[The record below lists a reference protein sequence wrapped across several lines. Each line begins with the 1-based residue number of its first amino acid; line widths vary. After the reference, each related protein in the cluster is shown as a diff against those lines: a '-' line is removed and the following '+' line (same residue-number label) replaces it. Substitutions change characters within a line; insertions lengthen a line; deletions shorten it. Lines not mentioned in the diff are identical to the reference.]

1 MAGPRA
7 GMRVMEWCVRDSFF
21 ASILP
26 HSPSWPGEAT
36 KLCFAP
42 TSRPSTF
49 SSPAADGPAQN
60 WRGLYPRVV
69 RRRGARYSRRS
80 KPTSRRQHRRI
91 GVAGTER
98 GGMDGFECDVLVV
111 GSGAAGMAAAITAAH
126 RGLKVVIAEKEA
138 TFGGTTARSGGWLW
152 IPGTSL
158 ARGWGIVET
167 PDQART
173 YLRHEAGNSFDAAR
187 VDAFLSNGPEAVD
200 FFTSKTALAFD
211 MPLTFPDYHAEAPGG
226 TQGGRSMVT
235 RPFDGRELGP
245 LIKDIGLPLP
255 ELTVFGMMLGSGK
268 EIIHFMRATKSLT
281 SAVYVAKRLSK
292 HFMDV
297 MRHGRGMTL
306 TNGNALAG
314 RLAKSA
320 IDLKIPLWLSSPVRE
335 LIVEDGAVRGA
346 IVERDGRVV
355 CVKAKRGVVLAC
367 GGFPHDVARRKAM
380 FPHAPT
386 GNEHWSPGP
395 TGNTGD
401 GLRLAEAAGG
411 RVENALPNAA
421 AWVPVSITERKDG
434 SQGVMPHFIDRA
446 KPGVIAVTRTG
457 VRFANE
463 GNSYHDFVQ
472 DMMKVAKPGEE
483 IAAFLLCD
491 HRALRKYGLGCV
503 PPFPMP
509 LGHHLRTG
517 YLKRG
522 ATLAELAAQAGIDA
536 KGLEATVAEFNKS
549 AADGQDPA
557 FGKGSRAYNR
567 YQGDALHGPNPC
579 IAPIKDGP
587 FYAIKMV
594 IGDLGTYA
602 GIRTDANAR
611 VIDAQGQP
619 IAGLYAVG
627 NDMASIMGGNYP
639 GAGITLGP
647 ALTFGYI
654 AGKHIAGQASL
665 ATRQ

>member
-1 MAGPRA
+1 MAN
-7 GMRVMEWCVRDSFF
+7 ED
-21 ASILP
+21 
-26 HSPSWPGEAT
+26 T
-36 KLCFAP
+36 
-42 TSRPSTF
+42 
-49 SSPAADGPAQN
+49 
-60 WRGLYPRVV
+60 Y
-69 RRRGARYSRRS
+69 
-80 KPTSRRQHRRI
+80 
-91 GVAGTER
+91 
-98 GGMDGFECDVLVV
+98 ECDALVV
-111 GSGAAGMAAAITAAH
+111 GSGCAGMSAAVTAGH
-126 RGLKVVIAEKEA
+126 RGLKILIVEKEPR
-138 TFGGTTARSGGWLW
+138 FGGTTARSGGWLW

-158 ARGWGIVET
+158 AKAWGINET
-167 PDQART
+167 PEQART

-200 FFTSKTALAFD
+200 FFTANTALRFD

-226 TQGGRSMVT
+226 AQGGRSMVT
-235 RPFDGRELGP
+235 RPFDGHELGEHIRD
-245 LIKDIGLPLP
+245 LGAPLP

-281 SAVYVAKRLSK
+281 SAIYVAKRLAK
-292 HFMDV
+292 HAMDV
-297 MRHGRGMTL
+297 RRNGRGRTL

-320 IDLKIPLWLSSPVRE
+320 FDLKIPLWLSSPVRE

-346 IVERDGRVV
+346 IVERDGRRTRVT
-355 CVKAKRGVVLAC
+355 AKRGVVLAC
-367 GGFPHDVARRKAM
+367 GGFPHDVERRKAM

-386 GNEHWSPGP
+386 GNEHYSPGP

-411 RVENALPNAA
+411 KVEDSLPNAA
-421 AWVPVSITERKDG
+421 AWVPVSITTRKDG

-446 KPGVIAVTRTG
+446 KPGVIAVTRDG
-457 VRFANE
+457 KRFANE

-472 DMMKVAKPGEE
+472 DMVKAAKPGEE
-483 IAAFLLCD
+483 ITAFLITD
-491 HRALRKYGLGCV
+491 HRSLRKYGLGCV

-509 LGHHLRTG
+509 LAHHLRTG
-517 YLKRG
+517 YLMRG
-522 ATLAELAAQAGIDA
+522 ATLAELANQAGIDA
-536 KGLEATVAEFNKS
+536 KAFEASVAQFNGLAAE
-549 AADGQDPA
+549 GRDPA

-579 IAPIKDGP
+579 IAPVKDGP

-602 GIRTDANAR
+602 GIKTDANAR
-611 VIDAQGQP
+611 ALDADGRP
-619 IAGLYAVG
+619 VEGLYAAG

-654 AGKHIAGQASL
+654 AGKHLAS
-665 ATRQ
+665 AAS

>member
-1 MAGPRA
+1 MA
-7 GMRVMEWCVRDSFF
+7 E
-21 ASILP
+21 
-26 HSPSWPGEAT
+26 
-36 KLCFAP
+36 
-42 TSRPSTF
+42 
-49 SSPAADGPAQN
+49 
-60 WRGLYPRVV
+60 
-69 RRRGARYSRRS
+69 
-80 KPTSRRQHRRI
+80 
-91 GVAGTER
+91 TEQETY
-98 GGMDGFECDVLVV
+98 ECDALVV
-111 GSGAAGMAAAITAAH
+111 GSGCAGMSAAVTAGH
-126 RGLKVVIAEKEA
+126 GGLNVLIVEKEPR
-138 TFGGTTARSGGWLW
+138 FGGTTARSGGWLW

-158 ARGWGIVET
+158 AKSWGIQES

-187 VDAFLSNGPEAVD
+187 VDAFLTRGPEAVD
-200 FFTSKTALAFD
+200 FFTTKTALRFD

-235 RPFDGRELGP
+235 RPFDGHELGP
-245 LIKDIGLPLP
+245 KLKDIGSPLP
-255 ELTVFGMMLGSGK
+255 ELTVFGMMLGSGN
-268 EIIHFMRATKSLT
+268 EIIHFMRATKSLV
-281 SAVYVAKRLSK
+281 SAFYVAKRLSR
-292 HFMDV
+292 HALDV
-297 MRHGRGMTL
+297 MRYGRGMTL

-320 IDLKIPLWLSSPVRE
+320 FDLNIPLWLSSPVRE
-335 LIVEDGAVRGA
+335 LIVENGAVRGA
-346 IVERDGRVV
+346 IVERDGKPVRVT
-355 CVKAKRGVVLAC
+355 AKRGVVLAC
-367 GGFPHDVARRKAM
+367 GGFPHDVERRKAV

-386 GNEHWSPGP
+386 GHEHFSPGP

-411 RVENALPNAA
+411 SVEDSLPNAA
-421 AWVPVSITERKDG
+421 AWVPVSVTTRKDG
-434 SQGVMPHFIDRA
+434 SKGVMPHFIDRA
-446 KPGVIAVTRTG
+446 KPGVIAVMRDG
-457 VRFANE
+457 KRFANE

-472 DMMKVAKPGEE
+472 EMMKAAKPGEE
-483 IAAFLLCD
+483 ISAFLLCD

-509 LGHHLRTG
+509 LGHHLETG

-522 ATLAELAAQAGIDA
+522 ETLAELAANAGIDA
-536 KGLEATVAEFNKS
+536 KGLETTVKAFNET
-549 AADGQDPA
+549 AANGQDPA

-602 GIRTDANAR
+602 GIRTDENAR
-611 VIDAQGQP
+611 ALDANGQP
-619 IAGLYAVG
+619 IAGLYAAG

-654 AGKHIAGQASL
+654 AGKHIVGEMPA
-665 ATRQ
+665 

>member
-1 MAGPRA
+1 M
-7 GMRVMEWCVRDSFF
+7 
-21 ASILP
+21 
-26 HSPSWPGEAT
+26 
-36 KLCFAP
+36 
-42 TSRPSTF
+42 
-49 SSPAADGPAQN
+49 ADGSDN
-60 WRGLYPRVV
+60 TY
-69 RRRGARYSRRS
+69 
-80 KPTSRRQHRRI
+80 
-91 GVAGTER
+91 
-98 GGMDGFECDVLVV
+98 ECDALVV
-111 GSGAAGMAAAITAAH
+111 GSGAAGLSAAVTAGH
-126 RGLKVVIAEKEA
+126 HGLNVLVVEKEPR
-138 TFGGTTARSGGWLW
+138 FGGTTARSGGWLW

-158 ARGWGIVET
+158 ARSWGIVEREE
-167 PDQART
+167 QART

-187 VDAFLSNGPEAVD
+187 VDAFLTAGPEAVD
-200 FFTSKTALAFD
+200 FFTTKTAVRFD

-226 TQGGRSMVT
+226 AQGGRSMVT
-235 RPFDGRELGP
+235 RPFDGRELGEH
-245 LIKDIGLPLP
+245 IKDLGSPLP

-281 SAVYVAKRLSK
+281 SALYVARRLSK
-292 HFMDV
+292 HAIDV
-297 MRHGRGMTL
+297 MRHGRGMNL

-320 IDLKIPLWLSSPVRE
+320 FDLKIPLWLSSPVRE

-346 IVERDGRVV
+346 MVARDGRLIRVN
-355 CVKAKRGVVLAC
+355 AKRGVILAC
-367 GGFPHDVARRKAM
+367 GGFPHDVARRKKM

-386 GNEHWSPGP
+386 GHEHFSPGP
-395 TGNTGD
+395 AGNTGD

-411 RVENALPNAA
+411 RVEDSLPNAA
-421 AWVPVSITERKDG
+421 AWVPVSITTRKDG
-434 SQGVMPHFIDRA
+434 SKGVMPHFIDRA
-446 KPGVIAVTRTG
+446 KPGVIAVTRDG

-472 DMMKVAKPGEE
+472 EMMKAAKPGEE
-483 IAAFLLCD
+483 ILAFLICD

-509 LGHHLRTG
+509 IGHHVSTG

-522 ATLAELAAQAGIDA
+522 ATLAELAAQTGIDP
-536 KGLEATVAEFNKS
+536 KRFEATVAEFNAT
-549 AADGQDPA
+549 AAEGRDPA

-579 IAPIKDGP
+579 IAPIQDGP
-587 FYAIKMV
+587 FYAIKVV

-602 GIRTDANAR
+602 GIKTDENAR
-611 VIDAQGQP
+611 ALDADGRP
-619 IAGLYAVG
+619 IAGLYAAG

-654 AGKHIAGQASL
+654 AGKHISGDDAS
-665 ATRQ
+665 APVESPRQ

>member
-1 MAGPRA
+1 MTGQQDTP
-7 GMRVMEWCVRDSFF
+7 E
-21 ASILP
+21 
-26 HSPSWPGEAT
+26 T
-36 KLCFAP
+36 
-42 TSRPSTF
+42 
-49 SSPAADGPAQN
+49 
-60 WRGLYPRVV
+60 Y
-69 RRRGARYSRRS
+69 
-80 KPTSRRQHRRI
+80 
-91 GVAGTER
+91 
-98 GGMDGFECDVLVV
+98 ECDALVV
-111 GSGAAGMAAAITAAH
+111 GSGCAGMSAAVTAGH
-126 RGLKVVIAEKEA
+126 GGLNVLIVEKEPR
-138 TFGGTTARSGGWLW
+138 FGGTTARSGGWLW

-158 ARGWGIVET
+158 AKDWGIAES

-187 VDAFLSNGPEAVD
+187 VDAFLTKGPEAVD
-200 FFTSKTALAFD
+200 FFTAKTALRFD

-235 RPFDGRELGP
+235 RPFDGHELGP
-245 LIKDIGLPLP
+245 KLKDIGGPLP

-268 EIIHFMRATKSLT
+268 EIIHFMRATKSVA
-281 SAVYVAKRLSK
+281 SAFYVARRLSR
-292 HFMDV
+292 HALDV
-297 MRHGRGMTL
+297 MRYGRGMTL

-320 IDLKIPLWLSSPVRE
+320 FDLNIPLWLSSPVRE

-346 IVERDGRVV
+346 IIERDGKRVRV
-355 CVKAKRGVVLAC
+355 TAKRGVVLAC

-386 GNEHWSPGP
+386 GAEHFSPGP

-401 GLRLAEAAGG
+401 GLRLAESAGG
-411 RVENALPNAA
+411 RVEDSLPNAA
-421 AWVPVSITERKDG
+421 AWVPVSVTTRKDG
-434 SQGVMPHFIDRA
+434 SKGVMPHFIDRA
-446 KPGVIAVTRTG
+446 KPGVIAVMSDG
-457 VRFANE
+457 QRFANE

-472 DMMKVAKPGEE
+472 AMMKAARPGEE

-509 LGHHLRTG
+509 LGHHLKSG

-522 ATLAELAAQAGIDA
+522 ETLAELAANTGIDA
-536 KGLEATVAEFNKS
+536 AGLEAAVAAFNET
-549 AADGQDPA
+549 AANGQDPA

-579 IAPIKDGP
+579 IAPVKDGP

-602 GIRTDANAR
+602 GIKTDENAR
-611 VIDAQGQP
+611 ALDAEGRP
-619 IAGLYAVG
+619 ITGLYAVG

-654 AGKHIAGQASL
+654 AGKHLAG
-665 ATRQ
+665 